1 MSLEKTASAIARAI
15 FDRIERD
22 GNIVLANIEEAALS
36 VLAVEAE
43 RRKATMTELSPVNRH
58 PSLADME
65 RRLVEATRREK
76 EHQDRVRAA
85 ELMQYMIAPGPIAQ
99 TLRDYAIKQGLVPDR
114 PRMTNAAGAVELE
127 RMAER
132 YKLRPSGVRGDKPLQ
147 FRDPADR
154 GVPVPQEV
162 LDAQAKRAKA
172 GVHGLAPTMVIVDEA
187 SMITERAWTWDEASA
202 VPFGIDLA
210 RPGSDSVKVVVGQ
223 PDGAIN
229 EIRPADVARNG
240 RASS

>member
-22 GNIVLANIEEAALS
+22 GNIVLSNLEEAALS

-43 RRKATMTELSPVNRH
+43 RRKAKMTESSPY

-76 EHQDRVRAA
+76 ER
-85 ELMQYMIAPGPIAQ
+85 ELREHHDFIKQYMLEPGPIAQ
-99 TLRDYAIKQGLVPDR
+99 TLHDYAIKQGLVPDR
-114 PRMTNAAGAVELE
+114 PRMTNVAGADDGV
-127 RMAER
+127 AR
-132 YKLRPSGVRGDKPLQ
+132 YKLRPSGVGGDKPLQ
-147 FRDPADR
+147 FRDPTDR

-162 LDAQAKRAKA
+162 LAAQAHRASA
-172 GVHGLAPTMVIVDEA
+172 GAHGLAPAMVIVDEVG
-187 SMITERAWTWDEASA
+187 MIPERAW
-202 VPFGIDLA
+202 GIGHAGPL
-210 RPGSDSVKVVVGQ
+210 SDSVKMFASQ